1 MFSVNCWSQT
11 DPFTTKSNN
20 IYCQYL
26 KFFKLILSRFPQCK
40 KLQRNK
46 NSQYLQFLKLE
57 LSPYPQFKRY
67 RKVVKI
73 KLDIKIHNF
82 HIQTVLMLFIQ
93 KAPKR
98 TVLIPPIHK
107 ISKVINKSTISKFTI
122 VKLKPSQYLQFKN
135 YQNKLSWYS
144 QFKKYQKCLHFELS

>member
-1 MFSVNCWSQT
+1 MFSLNCWSQT
-11 DPFTTKSNN
+11 DPVTTKSGN

-67 RKVVKI
+67 RKVVKR
-73 KLDIKIHNF
+73 KLDIK
-82 HIQTVLMLFIQ
+82 TVLMLFIQ
-93 KAPKR
+93 KSPKR
-98 TVLIPPIHK
+98 TVLIPPIYK

-135 YQNKLSWYS
+135 YQNKLS
-144 QFKKYQKCLHFELS
+144 

>member
-1 MFSVNCWSQT
+1 MFSLICWSQT

-82 HIQTVLMLFIQ
+82 SYSNCPDALHSESTKTNCPDTPNLQNI
-93 KAPKR
+93 
-98 TVLIPPIHK
+98 
-107 ISKVINKSTISKFTI
+107 KSYK
-122 VKLKPSQYLQFKN
+122 
-135 YQNKLSWYS
+135 
-144 QFKKYQKCLHFELS
+144 